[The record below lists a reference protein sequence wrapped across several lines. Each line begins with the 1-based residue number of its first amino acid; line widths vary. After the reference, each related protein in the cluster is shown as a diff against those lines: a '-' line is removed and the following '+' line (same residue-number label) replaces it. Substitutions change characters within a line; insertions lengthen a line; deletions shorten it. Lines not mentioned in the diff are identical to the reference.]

1 MKSKNTIKESISES
15 AISPL
20 SYIVFIDASVSTDRG
35 RGYLKM
41 MFPNENPDTIRSWHK
56 SLINAS
62 NYKSEK
68 ENLQAISS
76 RFSNNPSLKT
86 LVISLQKI
94 LSVSYPEN
102 EKDRHESDIQSMIQ
116 KISGFIKRRLTD
128 KDAKLLETFVSE
140 LNSASEKIS
149 IKMDEDVAKL
159 AVSETEPEKKD
170 ESKINE
176 RLKNKFRKKIKEII
190 RTHLFNTK

>member
-1 MKSKNTIKESISES
+1 MKSKKIIKESISES

>member
-1 MKSKNTIKESISES
+1 
-15 AISPL
+15 L